1 MENIQKLEIS
11 FHEALGIEVSQISDS
26 LAYQVAPEWDSI
38 SHMIL
43 ISQLEE
49 DFGVSF
55 ETADV
60 IDLSSF
66 AKAKEI
72 LSKYG
77 AEF

>member
-1 MENIQKLEIS
+1 MENNQKLIHA
-11 FHEALGIEVSQISDS
+11 FQEALGIESNLVKDN
-26 LAYQVAPEWDSI
+26 LTYQGIPEWDSI

-49 DFGVSF
+49 DFDVSF
-55 ETADV
+55 DTDEV

-72 LSKYG
+72 LTKHGVS
-77 AEF
+77 F

>member
-1 MENIQKLEIS
+1 MENNQKLVNS
-11 FHEALGIEVSQISDS
+11 FHEALGINVLLIADS
-26 LAYQVAPEWDSI
+26 LAYQGVPEWDSI

-49 DFGVSF
+49 DFNVSF
-55 ETADV
+55 ETDDV

-72 LSKYG
+72 LAKYG
-77 AEF
+77 VDF